1 MRNEMES
8 PGTEY
13 LINLLREYCDRANRP
28 QCDIARDIG
37 IAPSTLSGW
46 LNGNF
51 NVRSKAHKALLQE
64 FLHSEGVL

>member
-1 MRNEMES
+1 MELLE
-8 PGTEY
+8 PEY
-13 LINLLREYCDRANRP
+13 LINLLREYCNRANRP

-51 NVRSKAHKALLQE
+51 NVRSKAHKTLLQD
-64 FLHSEGVL
+64 FLCGEGVL